1 MADDLALLIPDLH
14 HQFVIS
20 NTNMRNSCLEYTIIH
35 FGKWQIWIKK
45 GENLLSQ
52 SFKWQKNE
60 KSIF

>member
-45 GENLLSQ
+45 GGEFAEPVL
-52 SFKWQKNE
+52 
-60 KSIF
+60 